1 MLDYIH
7 TNTHT
12 HTHKHIHTHILTHP
26 SSKKQAPPCI
36 RGPAKT
42 AHSDAGSRCCAGCR
56 RHFCGAL
63 QCVLRCVAERVAVSC
78 VVLHVVMLAGCR
90 HQFCGALQCVL
101 WRVAVRAAVCC
112 SACCIKLC
120 HVARNDARRHFL
132 RCVAVR
138 VTVCYNVGCGVLW
151 CVVVCCGVL
160 WCVARSAARS

>member
-1 MLDYIH
+1 
-7 TNTHT
+7 
-12 HTHKHIHTHILTHP
+12 
-26 SSKKQAPPCI
+26 
-36 RGPAKT
+36 
-42 AHSDAGSRCCAGCR
+42 
-56 RHFCGAL
+56 
-63 QCVLRCVAERVAVSC
+63 VLRCVAERVAVSC

-160 WCVARSAARS
+160 HAVLLDLDAAPAIAGIFAKRCGDLRSDCSVLRCVAVCCSVLQCVAVSNGVLQCVLVCYSVLLCIA